1 MSVSLLFCSLSASSV
16 HTFTQVRAAAL
27 RTIRYTIST
36 AKDIKAFNS
45 LQLQHLLCRSI
56 DLMLKN
62 DDERVQALKLVRKM
76 LAIAP
81 EDISPVVVRCLVSLA
96 DSGIEE
102 SDNLLRACLATLSE
116 FAVLNP
122 ALLIVCGGVTSIT
135 RNVLECHNPRIA
147 ESLCGVLL
155 YLLEW
160 PQTRNIC
167 GVRLDCL
174 AAPYCDFTYR
184 LGIMDKNKYVA
195 TSQSKAGLHLTNL
208 PPPFCRDARE
218 LRYTSCRLALLSVL
232 RSWTGTLEFC
242 DPSKPS
248 GLKAIVDALYLN
260 QVEVRVSRLN
270 SYLLLSPIYSLL
282 LLSCFYCRKQYWICF
297 TNCWLCHSQ
306 AGLMTML

>member
-1 MSVSLLFCSLSASSV
+1 M

-195 TSQSKAGLHLTNL
+195 RSRQDLH
-208 PPPFCRDARE
+208 C
-218 LRYTSCRLALLSVL
+218 
-232 RSWTGTLEFC
+232 
-242 DPSKPS
+242 
-248 GLKAIVDALYLN
+248 I
-260 QVEVRVSRLN
+260 
-270 SYLLLSPIYSLL
+270 
-282 LLSCFYCRKQYWICF
+282 
-297 TNCWLCHSQ
+297 
-306 AGLMTML
+306 

>member
-1 MSVSLLFCSLSASSV
+1 MGSAWSNNHLLPLSLSASLV

-27 RTIRYTIST
+27 RTIRYALST
-36 AKDIKAFNS
+36 PNDIKTFNA

-102 SDNLLRACLATLSE
+102 NDNLLRACLATLAE

-184 LGIMDKNKYVA
+184 LGIMDKNK
-195 TSQSKAGLHLTNL
+195 
-208 PPPFCRDARE
+208 
-218 LRYTSCRLALLSVL
+218 
-232 RSWTGTLEFC
+232 
-242 DPSKPS
+242 
-248 GLKAIVDALYLN
+248 
-260 QVEVRVSRLN
+260 
-270 SYLLLSPIYSLL
+270 
-282 LLSCFYCRKQYWICF
+282 
-297 TNCWLCHSQ
+297 
-306 AGLMTML
+306 